1 MIDTKPRWRG
11 TTVVT
16 GARPEQRYRDF
27 VKGDTLPG
35 VILDNIKDWNLAW
48 DRKINPHGIV
58 IAQRLDL
65 EEEDPALIKWQVS
78 IIRKFLATQ
87 KHDIPSLLVVDEGMD
102 FFGPTGNA
110 LYSTVIQKCW
120 RAGGE
125 KGMSCLIGVQRP
137 KTINLQMLTESNLLY
152 LFHISFDSDLKRLQ
166 EMGLPDYVE
175 SPTEKYEFLF
185 MKDDRLYPRPLKL
198 SLGSKER

>member
-1 MIDTKPRWRG
+1 
-11 TTVVT
+11 
-16 GARPEQRYRDF
+16 
-27 VKGDTLPG
+27 
-35 VILDNIKDWNLAW
+35 LAW

-65 EEEDPALIKWQVS
+65 SEEDPQLIRWQVA
-78 IIRKFLATQ
+78 IIKKFLATQ
-87 KHDIPSLLVVDEGMD
+87 RHDIPSLLVIDEGMD

-110 LYSTVIQKCW
+110 LYSNVIQKCW

-166 EMGLPDYVE
+166 EMGLPSDVE
-175 SPTEKYEFLF
+175 SPIEKFHFLF